1 MDFDKNVCPI
11 VDIDGLLESGKQFD
25 LDITLPCDNREVIY
39 GVVRD
44 CFKEPVCDAVVKLI
58 EIVCEHGKE
67 ERLPVSHTFTNK
79 DGEFVFG
86 PLCPNK
92 TYAVEIWVNRVK
104 HVKICAKCEH
114 EGCCLKG
121 EYLECCEHCP
131 PKKMYNRDA
140 ELDSEEEIS
149 E

>member
-44 CFKEPVCDAVVKLI
+44 CFKEPVCDAVVKLV

-79 DGEFVFG
+79 CGEFVFG

-121 EYLECCEHCP
+121 ECLECCEHCP
-131 PKKMYNRDA
+131 PKKLYNRDT
-140 ELDSEEEIS
+140 ESEEEIS